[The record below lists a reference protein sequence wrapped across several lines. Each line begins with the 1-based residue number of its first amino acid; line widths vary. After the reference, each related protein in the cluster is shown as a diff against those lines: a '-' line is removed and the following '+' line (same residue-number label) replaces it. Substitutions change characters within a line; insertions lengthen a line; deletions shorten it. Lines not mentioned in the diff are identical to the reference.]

1 MLNMCTS
8 DKSASHLFLVALL
21 HFSNC
26 PVAKQLQI
34 RFNKI
39 IFYIWHIPISA
50 VQSYICGNLIVKIQI
65 HPFITSFIYRS
76 KERSSAAWHKRNEY
90 ASSLQ
95 SQETLQAKHMHG
107 TCSDVCGNSPH
118 SYHSC
123 HRL

>member
-1 MLNMCTS
+1 MLNVCTS

-39 IFYIWHIPISA
+39 IFYIWHIPIFT

-65 HPFITSFIYRS
+65 HPFITCFIYRS
-76 KERSSAAWHKRNEY
+76 KERSSAAWYKGNNY
-90 ASSLQ
+90 TSSLQ
-95 SQETLQAKHMHG
+95 SQETQQAKHMHC
-107 TCSDVCGNSPH
+107 TCSDVYGNSSH
-118 SYHSC
+118 SCHSC